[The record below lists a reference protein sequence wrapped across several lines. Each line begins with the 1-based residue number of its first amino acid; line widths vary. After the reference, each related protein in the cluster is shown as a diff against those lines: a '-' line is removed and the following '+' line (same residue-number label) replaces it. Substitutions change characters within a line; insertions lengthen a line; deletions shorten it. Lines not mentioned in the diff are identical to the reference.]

1 MLSQDLFPNPT
12 EYHLPNLDFAM
23 PPSQASVI
31 HRAHTFPDYGKV
43 ESRGRIKSW
52 RCTEVGLGFQAAS
65 ITKPEALNEG
75 HEAEEEE
82 ELKKFRELASSFE
95 ATNTTEDLMKW
106 NIHLR
111 ETLNN
116 KEKLIDKYF
125 EFAEARFKLH
135 PLGHTSKDVE
145 EFKQRLRDADW
156 HIGGDTCKIVTSIM
170 EDGPGIL
177 SLGRYESFYL
187 VVRLDTLIMYFPPST
202 VEQLSSREG
211 SLLDDESVL
220 ALQYKSLE
228 SSNPA
233 ELQTLFFFPLGYVSY
248 VTASPG
254 FSEDDF
260 QETIEWRHTDFFLAL
275 GVDAETGKTITPGA
289 NVPDLKLYLIYQP
302 GSEFGYTG
310 TDADDTDDCDDDN
323 FRPISLRNNPPP
335 FTVAEID
342 DPPLECL
349 TTGFTWMHRSN
360 KPISLTKISGSNYS
374 KIGRVVYD
382 ENAKG
387 NGAVLVPFASDF
399 TDRTVRK

>member
-12 EYHLPNLDFAM
+12 EYHLLNLDFAM

-65 ITKPEALNEG
+65 IIKPEALNEG
-75 HEAEEEE
+75 PEAEEEE

-187 VVRLDTLIMYFPPST
+187 VVRLDTLITYFPPTT
-202 VEQLSSREG
+202 VEQLSSR
-211 SLLDDESVL
+211 
-220 ALQYKSLE
+220 
-228 SSNPA
+228 
-233 ELQTLFFFPLGYVSY
+233 YVSY

-254 FSEDDF
+254 FSKDDF

-289 NVPDLKLYLIYQP
+289 NLTDLKLYLIYQP

-310 TDADDTDDCDDDN
+310 TDADDPDDCDDGI
-323 FRPISLRNNPPP
+323 FRPISLRNHPPP
-335 FTVAEID
+335 FTVAEVD

-360 KPISLTKISGSNYS
+360 KPISLTKISGSNHI

>member
-1 MLSQDLFPNPT
+1 
-12 EYHLPNLDFAM
+12 M

-52 RCTEVGLGFQAAS
+52 GCTDGGLGFRAAS
-65 ITKPEALNEG
+65 IIKSEALNEG
-75 HEAEEEE
+75 PEAAEEE
-82 ELKKFRELASSFE
+82 ELKKFRELA
-95 ATNTTEDLMKW
+95 K
-106 NIHLR
+106 
-111 ETLNN
+111 TLNN

-156 HIGGDTCKIVTSIM
+156 HIGGNTCKIVTSIM
-170 EDGPGIL
+170 EDGPRIL

-187 VVRLDTLIMYFPPST
+187 VVRLDTLITYFPPT
-202 VEQLSSREG
+202 TAEQLSSREG
-211 SLLDDESVL
+211 SLLDDECVL
-220 ALQYKSLE
+220 ALQYKPLG

-233 ELQTLFFFPLGYVSY
+233 ELQTLFFFPLGYISY
-248 VTASPG
+248 VMASTG
-254 FSEDDF
+254 FSEDAF
-260 QETIEWRHTDFFLAL
+260 QENIEWRHTHYFLAL

-289 NVPDLKLYLIYQP
+289 NLNDLKLYLIYMP

-310 TDADDTDDCDDDN
+310 TDADDPDDN
-323 FRPISLRNNPPP
+323 IFGPTSLRNHPPR
-335 FTVAEID
+335 FTVAEVD
-342 DPPLECL
+342 DPPLEYL

-360 KPISLTKISGSNYS
+360 KPISLTKISDSNHI

-382 ENAKG
+382 ENAKE
-387 NGAVLVPFASDF
+387 NGAVLLPFASDF
-399 TDRTVRK
+399 AGFTVRR